1 MAGMWITR
9 LGIKGHEMKSDA
21 NPASQVMLKR
31 DIWASLP
38 EDVLDRVIARL
49 PLQSLVRMQSVCKKW
64 KIKVRSAS
72 FIRFCE
78 SENECPRTEWFL
90 TFGQQKLGT
99 VCFAYDVHLSKWHSI
114 PLGYLPYD
122 LNNRSPL
129 AAADGLICLGAGW
142 NANSRGAMPTKLV
155 ICNPVS
161 RFWRDVP
168 LPPQLDPALSILSV
182 AGLAVDR
189 VLGTY
194 KLIVVG
200 EVRREGPSSDGREVK
215 LLVAY
220 IFDSVSQVWKS
231 YEVELD
237 PLDSFTS
244 FLASHFRTLVGHSI
258 RAVLCS
264 VVCEDVLYCLTARP
278 YQLHAFN
285 VVNEGWNRLKISLPA
300 EISGPSLVARPGRL
314 FLVGAYRHN
323 QHDKANNIGIWELDH
338 DTQRWNVVDILLEA
352 MRSNHGRK
360 SPPKSPPR
368 AIKETIDND
377 DVILFVKWATR
388 FLAYNVSKKSWLW
401 LPACIPSTQGS
412 QPYHNGYL
420 FTPSLLLP

>member
-9 LGIKGHEMKSDA
+9 LGIKGHDTTKCDA
-21 NPASQVMLKR
+21 SPLSQAVLKR
-31 DIWASLP
+31 DIWSSLP
-38 EDVLDRVIARL
+38 DDVLERVIARL
-49 PLQSLVRMQSVCKKW
+49 PLPTLIRMQTVCKKW
-64 KIKVRSAS
+64 KIKLRTGS
-72 FIRFCE
+72 FIRLCE
-78 SENECPRTEWFL
+78 AESPQTPRTEWFL
-90 TFGQQKLGT
+90 TFGNQKTGT
-99 VCFAYDVHLSKWHSI
+99 VCFAYDVHLSKWHTL
-114 PLGYLPYD
+114 PLGFLPFD

-168 LPPQLDPALSILSV
+168 LPPQLDPALSLLSV
-182 AGLAVDR
+182 AGLVVDR
-189 VLGTY
+189 LSGTY

-200 EVRREGPSSDGREVK
+200 EVRRVETLTTGEVK

-220 IFDSVSQVWKS
+220 IFDSVSQLWKS

-237 PLDSFTS
+237 PLDSFAS
-244 FLASHFRTLVGHSI
+244 YLASHFRTLVGHSI

-264 VVCEDVLYCLTARP
+264 VVCEGILYCLTARP

-285 VVNEGWNRLKISLPA
+285 VVNEGWSRLKISLPA

-323 QHDKANNIGIWELDH
+323 QHDKGNNIGIWEID
-338 DTQRWNVVDILLEA
+338 QEARRWNVVDILLEA
-352 MRSNHGRK
+352 MRSSHGRK

-368 AIKETIDND
+368 ENVASE
-377 DVILFVKWATR
+377 DVVLFVKWATR

-401 LPACIPSTQGS
+401 LPVCIPSAQSS

-420 FTPSLLLP
+420 FSPSLLLP

>member
-9 LGIKGHEMKSDA
+9 LGIKGHERKGD
-21 NPASQVMLKR
+21 PTPPSQVLMKR
-31 DIWASLP
+31 DIWKALP
-38 EDVLDRVIARL
+38 EDVFERVVARL
-49 PLQSLVRMQSVCKKW
+49 PLQSVIRMQTVCKKW
-64 KIKVRSAS
+64 KIKVRSPT
-72 FIRFCE
+72 FIRLCE
-78 SENECPRTEWFL
+78 VDSEAPRTEWFL
-90 TFGQQKLGT
+90 TFAQQKAGT
-99 VCFAYDVHLSKWHSI
+99 VCFAYDVQVSKWLSI
-114 PLGYLPYD
+114 PLGFLPFD

-189 VLGTY
+189 LSGAY

-200 EVRREGPSSDGREVK
+200 EVRREAENADSREVK
-215 LLVAY
+215 FLVAY
-220 IFDSVSQVWKS
+220 IFDSVSQVWSS

-244 FLASHFRTLVGHSI
+244 FLANHFRTLVGHSI

-264 VVCEDVLYCLTARP
+264 VVCEEVLYCLTARP

-285 VVNEGWNRLKISLPA
+285 VENEGWNRLKISLPA

-323 QHDKANNIGIWELDH
+323 QHDKGNNIGIWELDQE
-338 DTQRWNVVDILLEA
+338 TQRWNVVDILLEA
-352 MRSNHGRK
+352 MRSSHGRK
-360 SPPKSPPR
+360 SPPKSPPG
-368 AIKETIDND
+368 AIKEDGDDD

-401 LPACIPSTQGS
+401 LPACVPSAQGN